1 MNETKSD
8 INSWKR
14 HRVLH
19 GFRHT
24 GLFGNNLYS
33 HKKAS
38 PKTTNTTPAPKRFF
52 KVVIA
57 RCFCVFTV
65 WIDTFNVSAIS

>member
-38 PKTTNTTPAPKRFF
+38 PKTTNTTSP
-52 KVVIA
+52 
-57 RCFCVFTV
+57 CG
-65 WIDTFNVSAIS
+65 